1 MTVAS
6 KLTKGTCTRVMVL
19 NCGSSSIKFQVVD
32 KAANKAVLD
41 GQADRLNTSEGR
53 LKWLHRAKKHV
64 VPLPRPSYPDVLE
77 SVCKVEKR
85 LKLENE
91 LILFDEIIICLS
103 IFD

>member
-1 MTVAS
+1 MTAAS
-6 KLTKGTCTRVMVL
+6 KLAKGASTRVMVL

-32 KAANKAVLD
+32 KAVNKAVLE

-77 SVCKVEKR
+77 RVCKVEKR
-85 LKLENE
+85 LKLET
-91 LILFDEIIICLS
+91 
-103 IFD
+103 